1 LTSFLFY
8 SLLGCGNG
16 CPGALAIGDR
26 FQPGHPTLG
35 ECPAGDTFVE
45 DGCQGPTHSYY
56 RVAIVISTVPLGD
69 VWFAVQAPSGANDI
83 APGGLGFTIL
93 SPGGAL
99 LAQYPVVGGVM
110 SMTSGWTYP
119 PGPSN
124 LTVLGTS
131 DSLYIDMGTENP
143 SGLNLSLVAL
153 GVGSYSGTTAPEA
166 LP

>member
-1 LTSFLFY
+1 
-8 SLLGCGNG
+8 
-16 CPGALAIGDR
+16 
-26 FQPGHPTLG
+26 
-35 ECPAGDTFVE
+35 
-45 DGCQGPTHSYY
+45 
-56 RVAIVISTVPLGD
+56 
-69 VWFAVQAPSGANDI
+69 
-83 APGGLGFTIL
+83 
-93 SPGGAL
+93 
-99 LAQYPVVGGVM
+99 
-110 SMTSGWTYP
+110 MTSGWTYP